1 MVKGFQS
8 YVTLMLFCIYSC
20 TNYSCYSFSAII
32 TIRSSVTTQVCSPI
46 FQKFLGTC
54 TKTYALID
62 RNSQQQDGSNSKP
75 GKVSGVGRREVIAT
89 SIATTLVVATSSV
102 AANEKQVRMGTS
114 SSSSDLEGIQ
124 LGRSEWIPI
133 SNLVEPNLVAVDI
146 PISFSTY
153 ASRILINYDNV
164 VRVWWENNLR
174 RTYLLPE
181 QERQHRMEVLF
192 CSLSFSVE
200 ESCKRFVNDRMR
212 RSTSNDE
219 AYTVSRAFEELAVI
233 FLERYYYNSINVAD
247 QNADLL
253 RHIGLLFSQLPIK
266 YQPKQI
272 LDQLQESLKSNGAT
286 TDNAYLTNAS
296 RVENKDYYSN
306 FADLLPPSFS
316 FKPYTPFGSIGYS
329 ISFEGST
336 SQLDDDVYRRIIVGP
351 YMPFTP
357 LKRQRPN
364 LGIDTYALLGTSGG
378 LACSLTHALVIPL
391 DVVKTRL
398 QTVAIRDSTTPKK
411 RRRVIDEAISIVEE
425 GGFQDLLL
433 GSQATIAG
441 YFWYGLTVYPAYF
454 FFKNFISDSLLD
466 QSVALSQENTIAF
479 VAGALA
485 AVIASIGLTPMEACR
500 IRAVADPS
508 TFRSLGLIGT
518 AQYISNENP
527 VLRWRTLFSGFNS
540 LLSRQVIFGSV
551 KFLAFERSCDLIYSY
566 FPRLMDGD
574 TNRLLVTLLSG
585 AFAGALSCIVSQPA
599 DSVLTFVARKG
610 ESIDVIRGCRMMIEE
625 DGVGSLFRGL
635 QSRCIWAGCIIA
647 GQFLLFDLFRIL
659 LRVDGERLSEA
670 FQLIIS

>member
-1 MVKGFQS
+1 MTKRNG
-8 YVTLMLFCIYSC
+8 
-20 TNYSCYSFSAII
+20 
-32 TIRSSVTTQVCSPI
+32 VTTQVCSPI
-46 FQKFLGTC
+46 FQPYLGTC
-54 TKTYALID
+54 TKTVALFD
-62 RNSQQQDGSNSKP
+62 RNCQEQDGNYSKP
-75 GKVSGVGRREVIAT
+75 GKVSSVGRREMIAT
-89 SIATTLVVATSSV
+89 SIAATLIVATSSV
-102 AANEKQVRMGTS
+102 ADNEKGTS
-114 SSSSDLEGIQ
+114 SSLSDLEGIQ
-124 LGRSEWIPI
+124 LGTSEWIPL
-133 SNLVEPNLVAVDI
+133 SNVVEPNLVAVDI

-153 ASRILINYDNV
+153 ASRILINYDNA
-164 VRVWWENNLR
+164 VRIWWENNLR
-174 RTYLLPE
+174 KTYLLPE

-219 AYTVSRAFEELAVI
+219 SCAISQAFEELAVI
-233 FLERYYYNSINVAD
+233 FLERYYYKSINVAD
-247 QNADLL
+247 QNVEFL
-253 RHIGLLFSQLPIK
+253 RHVGLLFSQLPVK

-272 LDQLQESLKSNGAT
+272 LDQLQESLKDYNVAAENEPST
-286 TDNAYLTNAS
+286 SAS
-296 RVENKDYYSN
+296 GEKSDYYSN
-306 FADLLPPSFS
+306 FADLLPSSFS
-316 FKPYTPFGSIGYS
+316 FKPFTPFGSIGYH
-329 ISFEGST
+329 ITFEGIR
-336 SQLDDDVYRRIIVGP
+336 SQIEDDMYRRIIVGP

-357 LKRQRPN
+357 LKRQRPK
-364 LGIDTYALLGTSGG
+364 LGIDTYALLGASGG

-398 QTVAIRDSTTPKK
+398 QTSADTDSTAPKK
-411 RRRVIDEAISIVEE
+411 RRMVIEEAISIVEE
-425 GGFQDLLL
+425 GGIQDLLL

-454 FFKNFISDSLLD
+454 FFKNYISDSLLD
-466 QSVALSQENTIAF
+466 QSVALSQENTVAF

-500 IRAVADPS
+500 IRAVADPK

-527 VLRWRTLFSGFNS
+527 ALRWRTLFSGFNS

-566 FPRLMDGD
+566 FPTLMDGD

-585 AFAGALSCIVSQPA
+585 AFAGTLSCIVSQPA
-599 DSVLTFVARKG
+599 DSVLTYVARKG
-610 ESIDVIRGCRMMIEE
+610 ENIDVIQGCKMMIQEE
-625 DGVGSLFRGL
+625 GIGSLFRGL

-647 GQFLLFDLFRIL
+647 GQFLLFDLFRIM

-670 FQLIIS
+670 FQLVIS